1 MAELEVT
8 VPLAQFDTDE
18 WAEFSDFQ
26 SSQDQNCN
34 TNTNTNMQTN
44 TSSLTPD
51 KNDNNDILD
60 NMSDTTETF
69 KDSFSASLEDL
80 VNTFDEKITKCFC
93 NYEDQ
98 VEKYAPVQVRTQE
111 EIMNECQYVL
121 LLLLLLFFDFYT
133 LITILLL
140 PSLSLTSYLHNCLLC
155 ILHCFPIYY
164 MFLSLI
170 LKVVLEIS

>member
-1 MAELEVT
+1 MAPRGLSISRWVSHCHTESSVDAMVELCEGKMAELEVS

-26 SSQDQNCN
+26 SSQDANCN
-34 TNTNTNMQTN
+34 STTPNA
-44 TSSLTPD
+44 TSATPE
-51 KNDNNDILD
+51 KNDNDFLD

-69 KDSFSASLEDL
+69 KDTFSTSLEDL

-111 EIMNECQYVL
+111 EIMNDCQ
-121 LLLLLLFFDFYT
+121 
-133 LITILLL
+133 
-140 PSLSLTSYLHNCLLC
+140 
-155 ILHCFPIYY
+155 
-164 MFLSLI
+164 
-170 LKVVLEIS
+170 

>member
-1 MAELEVT
+1 MVELCEAKMAELEVS

-26 SSQDQNCN
+26 SSQDPNCN
-34 TNTNTNMQTN
+34 TTTTNT
-44 TSSLTPD
+44 TSGVPE
-51 KNDNNDILD
+51 KNDNEFLD

-69 KDSFSASLEDL
+69 KDTFSTSLEDL

-111 EIMNECQYVL
+111 EIMNDCQ
-121 LLLLLLFFDFYT
+121 
-133 LITILLL
+133 
-140 PSLSLTSYLHNCLLC
+140 
-155 ILHCFPIYY
+155 
-164 MFLSLI
+164 
-170 LKVVLEIS
+170 